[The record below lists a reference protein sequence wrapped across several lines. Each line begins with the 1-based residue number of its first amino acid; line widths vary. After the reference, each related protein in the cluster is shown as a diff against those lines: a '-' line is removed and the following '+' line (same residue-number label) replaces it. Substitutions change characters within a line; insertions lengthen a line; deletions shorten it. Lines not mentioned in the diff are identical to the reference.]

1 MFWRLAARLLW
12 IVPSL
17 RREHAD
23 YERRAWDAGMA
34 SMEFSLWVRDVL
46 TEALKTAIKAEV
58 KAMRNGARL

>member
-1 MFWRLAARLLW
+1 MLWRLAARLLW

-34 SMEFSLWVRDVL
+34 SMEFSIWVRDVL
-46 TEALKTAIKAEV
+46 FT
-58 KAMRNGARL
+58 RR